1 MLRVEEPREGISDPE
16 SLHRGSDSQQD
27 GNKTLNEQMLSTKCR
42 VQSECSSSEEGAGL
56 KKGGREKASRER
68 TEDEVGKIRLGS
80 IEKAFG

>member
-56 KKGGREKASRER
+56 KKGGREKALGRGQK
-68 TEDEVGKIRLGS
+68 TRLGR
-80 IEKAFG
+80 